1 MTCVPFIFP
10 FYSRKHA
17 LIINLIAN
25 LITSHIANYLQ
36 AEREI
41 QTCQVEFDRQVEV
54 TRVLMEGLGAA
65 HNKHVE
71 LLGKYVESQIS
82 YYNKCQS
89 IITDLQQDLSSS
101 LPLTSTGNKQFYVK
115 SVDVVAPGDSS
126 SPTVVN
132 NGATNQVTSSTNGQS
147 SSAKDS
153 QSGQQEK
160 LITDLED
167 IKVMKARV
175 VCDFNP
181 TKSDEM
187 AVSTAEILSV
197 TRLPSDP
204 DWMLCVKDSDA
215 KKRGKVPLAYLEIL
229 N

>member
-1 MTCVPFIFP
+1 M
-10 FYSRKHA
+10 
-17 LIINLIAN
+17 
-25 LITSHIANYLQ
+25 
-36 AEREI
+36 
-41 QTCQVEFDRQVEV
+41 EFDRQVEV
-54 TRVLMEGLGAA
+54 TRVMMEGLGAA

-71 LLGKYVESQIS
+71 LLGKYVECQIA

-115 SVDVVAPGDSS
+115 SVDVVAPGQN
-126 SPTVVN
+126 VVK
-132 NGATNQVTSSTNGQS
+132 NGTSESTNVQTLSGG
-147 SSAKDS
+147 KG
-153 QSGQQEK
+153 GQQLRTSDAN
-160 LITDLED
+160 LITDMED

-187 AVSTAEILSV
+187 AVSTGEILSV
-197 TRLPSDP
+197 TKLPADP

-215 KKRGKVPLAYLEIL
+215 NKRGKVPLAYLEIL
-229 N
+229 T